1 MIADHSYK
9 AENTSNGNNSGRFLS
24 LKPYGKA
31 RITDDC
37 ELDIPIPLTENIG
50 MIAPMDRLP
59 GCNPITYSIGV
70 RCSQG
75 AQPSTMNKEGTFHI
89 QSKTTGRYLTFNP
102 TAERVLANASTKDLN
117 YRKVWGFGWVPRN
130 LGQTVRNPQIGK

>member
-1 MIADHSYK
+1 
-9 AENTSNGNNSGRFLS
+9 
-24 LKPYGKA
+24 
-31 RITDDC
+31 
-37 ELDIPIPLTENIG
+37 
-50 MIAPMDRLP
+50 
-59 GCNPITYSIGV
+59 
-70 RCSQG
+70 
-75 AQPSTMNKEGTFHI
+75 MNKEGTFHI